1 MNSSE
6 HDQAILVND
15 QPTRAMP
22 PLVNDID
29 EAGAG
34 DFLAAHHVPIIS
46 PDIGI
51 ELIKVVK
58 RLETVQQVYP
68 LPATV
73 DVYRLALHLVLQVA
87 AEHQRAFC
95 EKLEQAL
102 AECD

>member
-29 EAGAG
+29 DKGAG

-46 PDIGI
+46 PDMGPS
-51 ELIKVVK
+51 VPTSM
-58 RLETVQQVYP
+58 RQNP
-68 LPATV
+68 RP
-73 DVYRLALHLVLQVA
+73 
-87 AEHQRAFC
+87 
-95 EKLEQAL
+95 
-102 AECD
+102 